1 MSIELKMF
9 LGQNSEQDV
18 LNNLMDKRNFFS
30 IEYDDAR
37 NDAWAESSS
46 IELQQTRWGKI
57 FVEC

>member
-9 LGQNSEQDV
+9 LGQDSEQDV
-18 LNNLMDKRNFFS
+18 LNNLMDKRDFFS

-37 NDAWAESSS
+37 NDAWTKSSG
-46 IELQQTRWGKI
+46 IEWQQTKWRNI